1 MSPRNEKAVQRWG
14 PVLSREVGETHR
26 DKFVLELGGNMMTLL
41 DPSVISLA
49 TGVSIG
55 LVVGWGTVC
64 RLGWLR

>member
-1 MSPRNEKAVQRWG
+1 
-14 PVLSREVGETHR
+14 
-26 DKFVLELGGNMMTLL
+26 MMTLL